1 MLLWDDL
8 ITACP
13 SVSQARTLTASAQT
27 GKLRPKEGWGG
38 GLPTM
43 GRADHPSPAVRFL
56 PTRVN
61 WPDGQTFIQLT
72 MAGPRQ
78 LPALVLGHRQ
88 LALGMG
94 VGKNTGPR
102 TFCVWPNRN
111 DKEAVLPYP
120 VQPSTSEVGEGLRA
134 RGVDSCRR
142 PPSRGQAH
150 GRGCGGCGGMGRE
163 SLRGSSGRA
172 GGTQV

>member
-1 MLLWDDL
+1 MPN
-8 ITACP
+8 T
-13 SVSQARTLTASAQT
+13 
-27 GKLRPKEGWGG
+27 
-38 GLPTM
+38 

-61 WPDGQTFIQLT
+61 WPDGQTFIHAT

-88 LALGMG
+88 LALGEAGMG

-102 TFCVWPNRN
+102 TFYVWPDRN
-111 DKEAVLPYP
+111 DKEVLLPYP
-120 VQPSTSEVGEGLRA
+120 AQPSTSEVGEGLRA

-150 GRGCGGCGGMGRE
+150 GRGCGGWGGRGRG

-172 GGTQV
+172 GGAQV